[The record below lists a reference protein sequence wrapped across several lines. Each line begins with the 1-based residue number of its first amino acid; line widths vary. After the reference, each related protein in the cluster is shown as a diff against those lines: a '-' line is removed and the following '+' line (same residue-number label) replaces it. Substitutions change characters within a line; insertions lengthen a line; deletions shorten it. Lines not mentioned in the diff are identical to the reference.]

1 MKVNTLKT
9 SVLCVS
15 DATSFRPV
23 AFLEAAD
30 GEILE
35 SAPGGRMKILGF
47 VFGDTPS
54 VRPHVESV
62 IKKIRQ
68 RYWTLFNL
76 KKHGFTQEELVT
88 VYKTMIRPVAD
99 YCDIVYHSLM
109 TDDLDEALENMQNM
123 ALRCIFGP
131 KISAR
136 KMRKLAGITTLRERR
151 ISHCDTFA
159 QKCLDSTRFQEWFPL
174 KSGRRSARSEK
185 SEKYVESFARCE
197 SCLLYT
203 SPSPRD

>member
-15 DATSFRPV
+15 DASSYRPV
-23 AFLEAAD
+23 AYLEASY
-30 GEILE
+30 GEVLE
-35 SAPGGRMKILGF
+35 STPGGRMKILGF

-76 KKHGFTQEELVT
+76 KKHGFTQEELIT
-88 VYKTMIRPVAD
+88 VYKTMIRPIAD

-109 TDDLDEALENMQNM
+109 SDDLDEALENMQNL
-123 ALRCIFGP
+123 ALKCIYGP

-136 KMRKLAGITTLRERR
+136 KMRKLAGITALREQRV
-151 ISHCDTFA
+151 SHCNAFA
-159 QKCLDSTRFQEWFPL
+159 QKCLDNTRF
-174 KSGRRSARSEK
+174 
-185 SEKYVESFARCE
+185 
-197 SCLLYT
+197 
-203 SPSPRD
+203 